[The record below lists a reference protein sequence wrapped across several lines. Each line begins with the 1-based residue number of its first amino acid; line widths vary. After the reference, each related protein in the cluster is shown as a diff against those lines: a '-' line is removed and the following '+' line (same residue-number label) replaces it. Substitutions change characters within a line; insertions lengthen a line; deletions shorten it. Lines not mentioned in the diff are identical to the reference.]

1 MANALVKDA
10 AQSRPLTSLTG
21 LQERLFAQV
30 FDSLVYTQIW
40 EDPRI
45 DREALAPLAGR
56 RIAAIASGGCNTLA
70 YLADDPAAILAVD
83 LNPAHLA
90 LNRLKHAALRHLPER
105 GPLLRFLAGAADPA
119 NPRLYDRF
127 LAEHLDPASRAYW
140 ERRDWRGRRRIDWFG
155 TGFWRAGWLGRAIG
169 WAHLVCRLHGVD
181 PRGLT
186 ACTTP
191 AEQRLWVER
200 QLLPLIDRPLARFVL
215 DRPLAYQA
223 LGIPPAQFQAM
234 RAQGGGM
241 AGVLR
246 ERLARLATI
255 APLAENPFA
264 WQAFA
269 RRYPLEEPG
278 ALPDYLHATAL
289 PVIRERLDRIDLRL
303 ENLTVRLRR
312 EPPGSV
318 DRFVL
323 LDAQDWMTPRQ
334 LAELWAEIRR
344 TATPDAKVICR
355 SAGPLS
361 PVEPALH
368 AGWRY
373 ADRESSAWHARDRS
387 AIYGGFHLYV
397 REAAA

>member
-21 LQERLFAQV
+21 LQERLFARV

-45 DREALAPLAGR
+45 DRAALAPLAGK

-105 GPLLRFLAGAADPA
+105 ALLLRFLAGAADPA
-119 NPRLYDRF
+119 NPSLYDRF
-127 LAEHLDPASRAYW
+127 LAAQLDPASRAYW
-140 ERRDWRGRRRIDWFG
+140 EKRDWRGRRRIEWFA
-155 TGFWRAGWLGRAIG
+155 TGFWRQGWLGRAIG

-181 PRGLT
+181 PRALT
-186 ACTTP
+186 GCTTQG
-191 AEQRLWVER
+191 EQRAWVQR
-200 QLLPLIDRPLARFVL
+200 RLLPLVDRPLARLLL

-223 LGIPPAQFQAM
+223 LGIPPAQFEAM
-234 RAQGGGM
+234 RQQGGGM

-246 ERLARLATI
+246 ERLERLATI

-269 RRYPLEEPG
+269 RRYPLEEPR
-278 ALPDYLHATAL
+278 ALPDYLDEAAV
-289 PVIRERLDRIDLRL
+289 PVIRERLERIDLRL

-312 EPPGSV
+312 EPAGSI

-323 LDAQDWMTPRQ
+323 LDAQDWMTPQQ
-334 LAELWAEIRR
+334 LAELWAEIQR
-344 TATPDAKVICR
+344 TATADAKVICR

-361 PVEPALH
+361 PVEPVLH
-368 AGWRY
+368 TGWRY
-373 ADRESSAWHARDRS
+373 AEADSRAWHERDRS

-397 REAAA
+397 REGRA

>member
-45 DREALAPLAGR
+45 DREALAPLAGK

-70 YLADDPAAILAVD
+70 YLADDPQAILAVD

-105 GPLLRFLAGAADPA
+105 GLVLRFLAGAADPA
-119 NPRLYDRF
+119 NPDLYDRF
-127 LAEHLDPASRAYW
+127 LAAHLDPASRAYW
-140 ERRDWRGRRRIDWFG
+140 EKRDWRGRRRIDAFR
-155 TGFWRAGWLGRAIG
+155 TGFWRESWLGRAIG
-169 WAHLVCRLHGVD
+169 WAHGLCRLHGVD
-181 PRGLT
+181 PRALT

-191 AEQRLWVER
+191 GEQRAWVER
-200 QLLPLIDRPLARFVL
+200 QLLPLLDRRLARFLL

-223 LGIPPAQFQAM
+223 LGIPPNQFQAM
-234 RAQGGGM
+234 REQGGGM

-246 ERLARLATI
+246 ERLTRLATI
-255 APLAENPFA
+255 APLKDNPFA

-278 ALPDYLHATAL
+278 ALPDYLHEAAL
-289 PVIRERLDRIDLRL
+289 PRVRARLGRIDLRL
-303 ENLTVRLRR
+303 QNLTLRLSE
-312 EPPGSV
+312 EPAGSI

-323 LDAQDWMTPRQ
+323 LDAQDWMTRRQ
-334 LAELWAEIRR
+334 LGELWAQIQR
-344 TATPDAKVICR
+344 TASRDAKVICR

-361 PVEPALH
+361 PVAPELH

-373 ADRESSAWHARDRS
+373 DAETSRALHARDRS

-397 REAAA
+397 REAQA